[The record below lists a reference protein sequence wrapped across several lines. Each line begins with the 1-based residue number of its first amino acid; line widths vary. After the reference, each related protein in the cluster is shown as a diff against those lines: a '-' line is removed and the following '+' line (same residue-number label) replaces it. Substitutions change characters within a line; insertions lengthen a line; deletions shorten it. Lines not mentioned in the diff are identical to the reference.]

1 MGNREQTV
9 LLVSNDA
16 GFCAALRKEFSLTAG
31 RVRVTAVSSLDAARR
46 ILEEDLP
53 AVILLEEDAV
63 AARSDGP
70 RGRAPALDAGGAPLA
85 LSAPVVGVRS
95 PGKSGRVSRL

>member
-70 RGRAPALDAGGAPLA
+70 RGRAPSPEAGVGPPGDHGPGVVNRGA
-85 LSAPVVGVRS
+85 GET
-95 PGKSGRVSRL
+95 